1 MLWEIIKLPSKVI
14 TLSVMNEGVE
24 SIMAPHSLPFKKK
37 QNKKRLE
44 FRKDR
49 RKRRFDRRKCVRDG
63 IVVSL
68 STLNNRRTRGD
79 RRQVK

>member
-1 MLWEIIKLPSKVI
+1 MLWEIIKLPTKVI
-14 TLSVMNEGVE
+14 ILSAMNEGVE
-24 SIMAPHSLPFKKK
+24 SVIAPHNLPLKKR
-37 QNKKRLE
+37 QSKKRLE

-68 STLNNRRTRGD
+68 STLNNRRTRRD